1 MAWEKEINSVFI
13 NEENKLI
20 AQKVVD
26 TLHNK
31 LENITIT
38 CTKVPDI
45 RLKVN
50 SRVFF
55 RMKKSCAT
63 DFFLVRDAE
72 YPLLNKTTDS
82 SQHTHTISGDKI
94 KTLNN
99 YDMQKII
106 QYIEEAYHK
115 HK

>member
-13 NEENKLI
+13 TEENKVI
-20 AQKVVD
+20 AQKIVNI
-26 TLHNK
+26 LHK
-31 LENITIT
+31 KFTNITAT
-38 CTKVPDI
+38 CSKVPDI

-82 SQHTHTISGDKI
+82 SQHTHTISGDKLKSLDDNNLQTII
-94 KTLNN
+94 K
-99 YDMQKII
+99 
-106 QYIEEAYHK
+106 YIEEAYHRYK
-115 HK
+115 